1 MAVTA
6 AGLLNRERNEKDAL
20 QELKEY
26 RVSKH
31 NVALEM
37 ELLSVWGVIPFPERP
52 SDPGHVTKP

>member
-20 QELKEY
+20 QELEEY

-37 ELLSVWGVIPFPERP
+37 ELHGVW
-52 SDPGHVTKP
+52 